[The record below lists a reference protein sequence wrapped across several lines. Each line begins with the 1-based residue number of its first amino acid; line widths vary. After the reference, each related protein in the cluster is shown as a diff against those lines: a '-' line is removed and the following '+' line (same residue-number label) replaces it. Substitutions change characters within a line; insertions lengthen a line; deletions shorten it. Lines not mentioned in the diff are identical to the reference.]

1 MLFNIFSLAGIGSD
15 DAFIFC
21 KIWDV
26 QKRETNSSLVKIMT
40 KTFEHAFVSMFVTT
54 LTTSVAF
61 FGSYVSNCIAIRCFS
76 IFAGTMTIINY
87 LLMLVFFPACII
99 LWERSY
105 CSNITILKT
114 CLIACFQKWFCIR
127 IFIKPKFN
135 LSSTFI
141 KCTALDKLFG
151 TNRENLV
158 FDMIIRFKYVWL
170 TILLV
175 LAILSGVVVLY
186 YPKIQLPETSD
197 IQLFDSKHP
206 FEQYDLIYKHHFYFR
221 RATTYKMPLR
231 FIFGVL
237 PIDNGDHLDPA
248 NFGTITLDPT
258 FDISNPE
265 AQVFLKKFCENL
277 RQQPFYEPMPG
288 AFLLNCF
295 VETFIKS
302 MEHRECIDT
311 YTHKNN
317 SPCCKS
323 ASFPYE
329 KNVFNK
335 CIVEEMAE
343 IYRTPEYLLMSG
355 RSAGPKFSKDDEHP
369 TIKAIVIEYD
379 SSYSFTLSYDYM
391 NKFYT
396 EVEQWMR
403 EQLANAPES
412 MQKGFFTSDFQFYDL
427 QRELSSSTLLE
438 IFISMGLALIVLLFS
453 TLNIYSS
460 LFAVITITCIIF
472 VSISVLI
479 LSGWKLGI
487 LESVAISTAIGLA
500 VDFSLHY
507 SVNYRLCP
515 DTLKNDRIAATRFS
529 LSHMAGPALMA
540 AITTGAAGAFML
552 PSLLLPYI
560 QIGIFLVTVM
570 TFSFIYATFFL
581 CSLLAVAGPQGKMG
595 QFSFK
600 CLKCSISKSKPSST
614 RTNSERNRSLPTSVQ
629 DTHELDALTCKIDFK
644 STNKKLQRSLS
655 SGVQYTPNKFV
666 FTDQSPSA
674 TSAITIIMADDN

>member
-1 MLFNIFSLAGIGSD
+1 
-15 DAFIFC
+15 
-21 KIWDV
+21 
-26 QKRETNSSLVKIMT
+26 MT
-40 KTFEHAFVSMFVTT
+40 KTFEHALVSMFVTT

-76 IFAGTMTIINY
+76 IFAGTITIINY
-87 LLMLVFFPACII
+87 LLMLIFFPACVI
-99 LWERSY
+99 LYERSY
-105 CSNITILKT
+105 CSNITIFKT

-127 IFIKPKFN
+127 IIIKPKFN

-141 KCTALDKLFG
+141 KCTIIDKLLG
-151 TNRENLV
+151 TNRDHFL
-158 FDMIIRFKYVWL
+158 FDMIIKLRYFWITL
-170 TILLV
+170 FFI
-175 LAILSGVVVLY
+175 LAIVSGVVVLY
-186 YPKIQLPETSD
+186 YPKLQLPNTSD

-206 FEQYDLIYKHHFYFR
+206 FEQYDLVYRDHFYFR
-221 RATTYKMPLR
+221 RSATYKLPLR
-231 FIFGVL
+231 FIWGVL
-237 PIDNGDHLDPA
+237 PIDNGDHLDPS
-248 NFGTITLDPT
+248 NLGSITLDPN
-258 FDISNPE
+258 FDMSTPE
-265 AQVFLKKFCENL
+265 SQVFLKDFCENL
-277 RQQPFYEPMPG
+277 RKQPFYEPMPG
-288 AFLLNCF
+288 TYLSNCF

-302 MEHRECIDT
+302 MQRECIDEFT
-311 YTHKNN
+311 NKNH
-317 SPCCKS
+317 SPCCKTS
-323 ASFPYE
+323 VFPYD
-329 KNVFNK
+329 KNVFNE
-335 CIVEEMAE
+335 CIIEEMAE

-355 RSAGPKFSKDDEHP
+355 MTAGPKFSKNEQHP
-369 TIKAIVIEYD
+369 TIKAIVVEYD
-379 SSYSFTLSYDYM
+379 SNYSFTLSYDYM

-396 EVEQWMR
+396 EVDQWMHK
-403 EQLANAPES
+403 QLESAPKS
-412 MQKGFFTSDFQFYDL
+412 MQNGFFTSDLYFYDL

-453 TLNIYSS
+453 TLNIISS

-472 VSISVLI
+472 VSISILVLI
-479 LSGWKLGI
+479 GWKLGI

-515 DTLKNDRIAATRFS
+515 DSIKNDRIAATRFS

-540 AITTGAAGAFML
+540 AVTTGAAGTFML
-552 PSLLLPYI
+552 RSLILPYI
-560 QIGIFLVTVM
+560 QIGIFLLTIM
-570 TFSFIYATFFL
+570 TISYIYATFFL
-581 CSLLAVAGPQGKMG
+581 GSLLAVAGPQGKMG

-600 CLKCSISKSKPSST
+600 CLKCSTNKSKPSSST
-614 RTNSERNRSLPTSVQ
+614 LTNSERNRSLPTSVQ